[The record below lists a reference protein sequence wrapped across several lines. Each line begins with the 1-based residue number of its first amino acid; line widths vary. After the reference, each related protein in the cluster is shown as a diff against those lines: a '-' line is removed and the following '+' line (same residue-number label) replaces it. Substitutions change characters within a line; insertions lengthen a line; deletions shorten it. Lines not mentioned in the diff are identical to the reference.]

1 MNTTQ
6 RARIILGCLLALL
19 VPIATAGEL
28 SAVLNGR
35 SFHIGAKED
44 WNENNLGLGVEY
56 QFASQS
62 RWKKI
67 LMANGFRDS
76 TRNMSYMAGAGL
88 YRTLFDTYR
97 LGDFHVDFGFNAFL
111 MTREDVNDNRPFPGV
126 LPSLTIGNRYGAI
139 NIAYLPVQAVE
150 KFYETRMAD
159 DSISGIVFVQFKVSV
174 SQLLPTD

>member
-6 RARIILGCLLALL
+6 RARLILGCLLILL
-19 VPIATAGEL
+19 APISTAGEL

-35 SFHIGAKED
+35 SIHIGAAEN
-44 WNENNLGLGVEY
+44 WNEDNLGLGVEY

-76 TRNMSYMAGAGL
+76 TKRMSYMAGAGL
-88 YRTLFDTYR
+88 YRTLFDTPR
-97 LGDFHVDFGFNAFL
+97 LGDFYVDFGINAFL

-126 LPSLTIGNRYGAI
+126 LPSLTIGNRYAGI

-150 KFYETRMAD
+150 KLIDTPMAD

-174 SQLLPTD
+174 SQLLPRH